1 MVTRSGYLSLK
12 GPGKK
17 KITLLLQSLSLTVA
31 LEHCVFLM

>member
-12 GPGKK
+12 GPGK